1 MKKIGVLL
9 SGCGVADG
17 SEIHE
22 AVLTLL
28 TIRENGMQAVCM
40 APNAPQ
46 HHVTNHVTDQSMDE
60 SRNMMV
66 EAARIA
72 RGDIHDLAGMK
83 ASDFDALVVP
93 GGFGAA
99 TNLTDWAFSGP
110 DGSILPD
117 VSRIINETVLAGKP
131 VAGLCMGPTVVALA
145 LKESG
150 IKAKL
155 SVGTTEEGSPYDIAA
170 ISGGMSSAG
179 HTSVMKTV
187 REIAIDEQFK
197 IISAPC
203 YMMDADIL
211 DVRKNIAQA
220 VGKLAEW
227 I

>member
-28 TIRENGMQAVCM
+28 AIREQGMQAVCM

-46 HHVTNHVTDQSMDE
+46 QHVTNHVTDQPMDE

-72 RGDIHDLAGMK
+72 RGDIRDLAQMS
-83 ASDFDALVVP
+83 ASDFDGLVVP

-110 DGSILPD
+110 DGNILPD

-131 VAGLCMGPTVVALA
+131 VAGLCMGPTVIALA

-150 IKAKL
+150 MSAEL
-155 SVGTTEEGSPYDIAA
+155 SVGTTDEGSPYDIRA
-170 ISGGMSSAG
+170 ISEGMNSAG
-179 HTSVMKTV
+179 QSAVMRSV
-187 REIAIDEQFK
+187 REIATDEK
-197 IISAPC
+197 LRIISAPC
-203 YMMDADIL
+203 YMMNADIL
-211 DVRKNIAQA
+211 DVRKNISQA
-220 VGKLAEW
+220 IEKLAGW
-227 I
+227 V